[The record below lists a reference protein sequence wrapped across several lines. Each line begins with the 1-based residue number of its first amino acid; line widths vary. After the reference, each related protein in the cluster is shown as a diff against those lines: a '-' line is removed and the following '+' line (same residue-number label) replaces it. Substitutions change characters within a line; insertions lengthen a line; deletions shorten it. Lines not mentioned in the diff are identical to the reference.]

1 MKAMKTRLTVA
12 SSMLEGIAIGA
23 LAVRGLNAQA
33 KPPAY
38 VIAEI
43 APTAVVIGFS
53 PALPATA

>member
-1 MKAMKTRLTVA
+1 MKALKTRLTVA

-23 LAVRGLNAQA
+23 LAVQGLHVQA

-43 APTAVVIGFS
+43 DVTDCAPNFR
-53 PALPATA
+53 